1 VRPSWP
7 RMRAHGATTPM
18 RSGIS
23 KRPLSRNTGPK
34 QRCTPNGS
42 ASGTRSHAARL
53 STVAPSPNSPTTTS
67 CGRQRRI
74 STTPVPPSHT
84 FNADFIRRFFKDWR
98 PRLTS
103 SAIAASAKGIQ
114 VTSFTTAPFLLTH
127 ETNWICDHIK
137 SPRPMF
143 LPPSKG

>member
-1 VRPSWP
+1 MATLQKHRSKAEVYAQWVRGWYQKP
-7 RMRAHGATTPM
+7 RSSFVCRRTLAQPPDHHLMWKAAEDINH
-18 RSGIS
+18 SS
-23 KRPLSRNTGPK
+23 
-34 QRCTPNGS
+34 S
-42 ASGTRSHAARL
+42 AFPIALRL
-53 STVAPSPNSPTTTS
+53 AV
-67 CGRQRRI
+67 
-74 STTPVPPSHT
+74 SHT

-114 VTSFTTAPFLLTH
+114 VTSFTTAPFSLMH